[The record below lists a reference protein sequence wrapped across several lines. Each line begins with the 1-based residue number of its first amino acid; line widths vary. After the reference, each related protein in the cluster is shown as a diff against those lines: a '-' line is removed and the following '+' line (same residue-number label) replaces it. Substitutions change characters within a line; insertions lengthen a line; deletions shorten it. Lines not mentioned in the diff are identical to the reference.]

1 NAGFQA
7 GLTISAGNSTV
18 QGLVI
23 NRFSQE
29 GIVIL
34 GNGGNVIRGNFLG
47 TDQTGKLERGN
58 SLAGVSLFSSNNTVG
73 GTAPADRNLISG
85 NNFGG
90 IVVADQGTTANV
102 IQGNFIGT
110 DDTGTQ
116 ALGNTGPGVRIVNGT
131 GNTVGGTAPGAG
143 NRIAFNSGP
152 GVQIN
157 SSAGPG
163 NAVLGNAI
171 FANGG
176 LGIDLKNDGPSA
188 NDPLDADAG
197 PNGGQHLPPPTP
209 PPTRAAPTPPPPPP

>member
-1 NAGFQA
+1 
-7 GLTISAGNSTV
+7 
-18 QGLVI
+18 
-23 NRFSQE
+23 
-29 GIVIL
+29 
-34 GNGGNVIRGNFLG
+34 
-47 TDQTGKLERGN
+47 
-58 SLAGVSLFSSNNTVG
+58 G

-90 IVVADQGTTANV
+90 IVVANQGTTGNV
-102 IQGNFIGT
+102 IQGNFLGT

-116 ALGNTGPGVRIVNGT
+116 ALGNTGPGVRIVNGS

-143 NRIAFNSGP
+143 NRIAFNSGG

-157 SSAGPG
+157 SNAGPG

-176 LGIDLKNDGPSA
+176 LGIDLKNDGPTA

-197 PNGGQHLPPPTP
+197 PNGGQNFPVLTAAVTGPAGTTVQGTLHSTP
-209 PPTRAAPTPPPPPP
+209 